1 MPGGRGPER
10 TCVGCREAAP
20 KPTLVLV
27 VRSPA
32 GGVTVDLAGSAPGR
46 GAYVHRRASCVEAA
60 LRKGGLAR
68 SLRAGLGPE
77 IVGTLRELIEQERGN
92 A

>member
-1 MPGGRGPER
+1 MPER
-10 TCVGCREAAP
+10 TCVGCRTAAP
-20 KPTLVLV
+20 KGALVRV
-27 VRSPA
+27 VRTP
-32 GGVTVDLAGSAPGR
+32 GGTVALDPAGSAPGR
-46 GAYVHRRASCVEAA
+46 GAYVHRRAACVEAA

-77 IVGTLRELIEQERGN
+77 IVGNLRELVEEEQGS